1 MIGIKRMI
9 GVKGVTGGIAGRR
22 GPITPPAS
30 IFERPR
36 TGPAIRFQ
44 WGSNRR
50 RTSSRYGHGHLVKP
64 RPWYLTW
71 LVSREPPGFQWGS
84 GRD

>member
-1 MIGIKRMI
+1 MIGVKRMIGAKDLI

-36 TGPAIRFQ
+36 TGPAIRFS
-44 WGSNRR
+44 GDRTDDAPPADMVTA
-50 RTSSRYGHGHLVKP
+50 TSSSLV
-64 RPWYLTW
+64 
-71 LVSREPPGFQWGS
+71 PGI
-84 GRD
+84 